1 MLSNLRR
8 TFTNMSSTRTAIPVV
23 FGSMTIG
30 KPGKFTFID
39 DFNIKMELN
48 ISSNR

>member
-1 MLSNLRR
+1 MTSPK
-8 TFTNMSSTRTAIPVV
+8 TAIPVV

-30 KPGKFTFID
+30 KPGKFTFIG

-48 ISSNR
+48 MSFIR